1 MGMKSMIRSVKSNK
15 PDVEIFAYETAEHL
29 FEYFSAEEEKN
40 LKIAKTL
47 TLDIFTRKLIEE
59 IDFLCMAKA
68 YKEQDES
75 PILYGEFSEYLL
87 NSPGRCQNIQ
97 TIASKKKG
105 RSLLF
110 SPFQFNFNLNLI
122 GK

>member
-1 MGMKSMIRSVKSNK
+1 MGMKSMVRSVKSNK
-15 PDVEIFAYETAEHL
+15 PDVEMFAYETAERL

-68 YKEQDES
+68 YKE
-75 PILYGEFSEYLL
+75 
-87 NSPGRCQNIQ
+87 
-97 TIASKKKG
+97 
-105 RSLLF
+105 
-110 SPFQFNFNLNLI
+110 
-122 GK
+122 